1 MAVPIVR
8 PAFGSD
14 LMPYDIAE
22 FVFEEALKE
31 SVVMQSVR
39 KIPLPGNGVAIP
51 VVTGK
56 PAAGWVSEAGRKPVS
71 DATVGQKEMV
81 PKKLAVIVPFSKEYL
96 RDERIDLF
104 GMIRPLI
111 AEAFA
116 TAFDAATIKN
126 TGAPFSTYFYQTT
139 NSVEL
144 GSGTQA
150 DGGIYRDL
158 LAGMQAVTMESGVVT
173 GSTAGGSG
181 YRVDN
186 FIFDTRVENKILA
199 ATDTTGRPLFI
210 DSQPVSNAAPRGTML
225 GRPTRY
231 SPNVWNATGSLNGV
245 GFDSTQFVWGSPSDI
260 AYDIT
265 DQASVIL
272 ADGTTQLNLW
282 QNNLVGLLAEAE
294 YGFLANDIEAAVKFA
309 DATAPVLGV

>member
-1 MAVPIVR
+1 
-8 PAFGSD
+8 
-14 LMPYDIAE
+14 MPYDIAQ
-22 FVFEEALKE
+22 FVFEEALNE
-31 SVVMQSVR
+31 SVVMDAVR
-39 KIPLPGNGVAIP
+39 KIPLPGNGVVIP

-56 PAAGWVSEAGRKPVS
+56 PSAGWVSEAGRKPVS

-116 TAFDAATIKN
+116 NAFDAATIKN

-144 GSGTQA
+144 GTAAQA
-150 DGGIYRDL
+150 DGSLYRDL
-158 LAGMQAVTMESGVVT
+158 LTGLQTVAMEGGGT
-173 GSTAGGSG
+173 GASG
-181 YRVDN
+181 YRIDR

-210 DSQPVSNAAPRGTML
+210 EAAPISNAAPRGSML
-225 GRPTRY
+225 GRPVHYT
-231 SPNVWNATGSLNGV
+231 NQAFNATGSLNGL
-245 GFDSTQFVWGSPSDI
+245 GFDSTQFVWGAPNEI
-260 AYDIT
+260 AYDIS
-265 DQASVIL
+265 DQASIVL
-272 ADGTTQLNLW
+272 ADGTTELHLW
-282 QNNLVGLLAEAE
+282 QNNLVALLAEAE
-294 YGFLANDIEAAVKFA
+294 YGFLANDVEAAVKFA
-309 DATAPVLGV
+309 DATTPVLGL

>member
-8 PAFGSD
+8 PGFGSD
-14 LMPYDIAE
+14 LMPYDIAN
-22 FVFEEALKE
+22 FVFQEALNQ
-31 SVVMQSVR
+31 SVVMDSVR

-56 PAAGWVSEAGRKPVS
+56 PSAGWVSEAGRKPVS

-104 GMIRPLI
+104 GMIRPMI

-116 TAFDAATIKN
+116 KAFDAATIKN
-126 TGAPFSTYFYQTT
+126 TGAPFSTYLYQTT

-144 GSGTQA
+144 GTAAQA
-150 DGGIYRDL
+150 DGSLYRDL
-158 LAGMQAVTMESGVVT
+158 LQGLQVVAMEGGGDT
-173 GSTAGGSG
+173 GASG
-181 YRVDN
+181 YRVDQ
-186 FIFDTRVENKILA
+186 FIFDVRVENKILA
-199 ATDTTGRPLFI
+199 ATDTTGRPLFVDATPI
-210 DSQPVSNAAPRGTML
+210 SNASPRGTML
-225 GRPTRY
+225 GRPVRY
-231 SPNVWNATGSLNGV
+231 SNQAFNATGSLNGV

-265 DQASVIL
+265 DQASVVL
-272 ADGTTQLNLW
+272 ADGTTTLHLW

-294 YGFLANDIEAAVKFA
+294 YGFLANDVEAAVKFA
-309 DATAPVLGV
+309 DFTTPVLGV